1 MKRIRMSKEKSEY
14 KQIIT
19 PNPLLDQTIFK
30 NIEQL
35 YFNPYLSKKFM
46 VLDKKVKELKEVKV

>member
-19 PNPLLDQTIFK
+19 PNPSLDQTIFK
-30 NIEQL
+30 NIDQL